1 MCDLRFESYH
11 ANLVTDKSG
20 GTIMK
25 STQAV
30 KMKGELVQRGL
41 EIAKERK
48 LTHGQGV
55 ELAVLE
61 ARGLSLPESEETI
74 SKQGL
79 QQTTATFKQKERE
92 ENAPVTNGG
101 QDLSLVSLDNAP
113 VQAEVSNLSESYP
126 RNLELEYVHA
136 LANQALELG
145 IATSRQVIRDLSNR
159 AEGLSLPESAQL
171 QTYLDELKK
180 QNLHP
185 KVLER
190 VVSVISE
197 RTPINEVKV
206 LPKADNSKALM
217 DGKR

>member
-1 MCDLRFESYH
+1 
-11 ANLVTDKSG
+11 LVTDESG
-20 GTIMK
+20 GTSMK

-30 KMKGELVQRGL
+30 KMKSDLVQRGL

-61 ARGLSLPESEETI
+61 SRGFSLPESEEPVN
-74 SKQGL
+74 KAGL
-79 QQTTATFKQKERE
+79 QQTTAGFKQKERE
-92 ENAPVTNGG
+92 KNAPVTNGG
-101 QDLSLVSLDNAP
+101 QDFSLVSLDTAP
-113 VQAEVSNLSESYP
+113 VGAEVSNLSESYP

-145 IATSRQVIRDLSNR
+145 IATSRQVLRDLSNR
-159 AEGLSLPESAQL
+159 AEGLSLPESKQIE
-171 QTYLDELKK
+171 TYLDELKK

-197 RTPINEVKV
+197 RTAIGEMKV
-206 LPKADNSKALM
+206 LPKADTPKALT